1 MRLSRPEL
9 RYSRDDLRRDVFGG
23 VTAGVVGLP
32 LALAFGEGSGLGAV
46 AGLYAAISMGL
57 FAAFFGGTQTLI
69 SGPTAPMTVAVSV
82 IVATQV
88 ESITEVFAIAVMA
101 GVLQILLGALRIGRF
116 IAYTPYSVISGFMS
130 GVGVIIIVSQTL
142 PFGGQPVAEGGPLGT
157 IRAWPDLLDNLHHQA
172 IIIGVVTLGVACL
185 WPKRLRRYLPPTLAA
200 LIAGTLLSV
209 AWSSDV
215 AVIGD
220 VPQGFPAIA
229 LPSFS
234 LDLLG
239 RAAQPAITLALLG
252 SINTLLT
259 SLMADSMTRTQHD
272 SDRELI
278 GQGIG
283 NVATGFV
290 AGMPSAGITVL
301 TGANIRAGARTR
313 VSGVLC
319 AAILL
324 AIVLGLGRFLEVIP
338 HAALAAILMKISWD
352 IIDWRFL
359 TRVLKVQREHL
370 LVMAVTLFL
379 TVFVDLVTA
388 VAIGLITAGM
398 ATSRQFE
405 RLQLDGVVSV
415 PILDKVFF
423 GDAFRDDIDDYSAR
437 VGVVVLRGAFTVASS
452 HKLITTVSK
461 DITEHDVVVFDF
473 SQTVYMDDSAAL
485 VVEQLVDNAIAE
497 DTQPVVVGLS
507 GQPATTL
514 NALNALDRVP
524 ADQLADDMD
533 GARVIAGRLLGLDA
547 AKEA

>member
-1 MRLSRPEL
+1 MRLSRPRL
-9 RYSRDDLRRDVFGG
+9 RYSKDDLRGDVFGG

-57 FAAFFGGTQTLI
+57 FAALFGGTQTLI

-130 GVGVIIIVSQTL
+130 GVGIIIIVSQTL

-157 IRAWPDLLDNLHHQA
+157 IRAWPDLLDNLHYQA

-359 TRVLKVQREHL
+359 TRLRLIQREHL
-370 LVMAVTLFL
+370 VVMGATLAL
-379 TVFVDLVTA
+379 TVFVDLLVA
-388 VAIGLITAGM
+388 VAVGLVVAGM
-398 ATSRQFE
+398 VGARRFE
-405 RLQLDGVVSV
+405 LFQLDRVVSV
-415 PILDKVFF
+415 PLLDQTFLYADVDIF
-423 GDAFRDDIDDYSAR
+423 DLDDDVDMFAAR
-437 VGVVVLRGAFTVASS
+437 TGMVGLKGSFTVASS
-452 HKLITTVSK
+452 RRLIRALSQ
-461 DITEHDVVVFDF
+461 DIGEHEVVILDF
-473 SQTVYMDDSAAL
+473 SETLYMDDSAAL
-485 VVEQLVDNAIAE
+485 VVEQMIDVARAE
-497 DTQPVVVGLS
+497 NTECIVMSLTGA
-507 GQPATTL
+507 PATTL
-514 NALNALDRVP
+514 NSLNVLRHIPPTHVVED
-524 ADQLADDMD
+524 LD
-533 GARVIAGRLLGLDA
+533 GAREVAKRLLDA
-547 AKEA
+547 

>member
-1 MRLSRPEL
+1 MRLSRPKL
-9 RYSRDDLRRDVFGG
+9 HYSRDDLRRDVFGG

-57 FAAFFGGTQTLI
+57 FAALFGGTQTLI

-130 GVGVIIIVSQTL
+130 GVGIIIIVSQTL

-157 IRAWPDLLDNLHHQA
+157 IRAWPDLLDNLHYHA
-172 IIIGVVTLGVACL
+172 IVIGVVTLGVACL

-239 RAAQPAITLALLG
+239 RAVQPAITLALLG

-359 TRVLKVQREHL
+359 TRLRLIQREHL
-370 LVMAVTLFL
+370 VVMVATLAL
-379 TVFVDLVTA
+379 TVFVDLLTA
-388 VAIGLITAGM
+388 VAVGLVVAGM
-398 ATSRQFE
+398 VGSRRFE
-405 RLQLDGVVSV
+405 LFQLDRVVSV
-415 PILDKVFF
+415 PLLDQTFLYADVDILDL
-423 GDAFRDDIDDYSAR
+423 DDDVDMFAAR
-437 VGVVVLRGAFTVASS
+437 TGMVGLKGSFTVASS
-452 HKLITTVSK
+452 RRLIRALSQ
-461 DITEHDVVVFDF
+461 DIGEHEVVILDF
-473 SQTVYMDDSAAL
+473 SETLYMDDSAAL
-485 VVEQLVDNAIAE
+485 VVEQMIDVARAE
-497 DTQPVVVGLS
+497 STECIVMGLT
-507 GQPATTL
+507 GAPATTL
-514 NALNALDRVP
+514 NSLNVLRHIPPTHVVED
-524 ADQLADDMD
+524 LD
-533 GARVIAGRLLGLDA
+533 GAREVAKRLLDA
-547 AKEA
+547 

>member
-1 MRLSRPEL
+1 MRLSRPKL
-9 RYSRDDLRRDVFGG
+9 HYSRDDLRRDVFGG

-57 FAAFFGGTQTLI
+57 FAALFGGTQTLI

-130 GVGVIIIVSQTL
+130 GVGIIIIVSQTL

-157 IRAWPDLLDNLHHQA
+157 IRAWPDLLDNLHYQA
-172 IIIGVVTLGVACL
+172 IVIGVVTLGVACL

-359 TRVLKVQREHL
+359 TRLRLIQREHL
-370 LVMAVTLFL
+370 VVMGATLAL
-379 TVFVDLVTA
+379 TVFVDLLTA
-388 VAIGLITAGM
+388 VAVGLVVAGM
-398 ATSRQFE
+398 VGSRRFE
-405 RLQLDGVVSV
+405 LFQLDRVVSV
-415 PILDKVFF
+415 PLLDQTFLYADVDILDL
-423 GDAFRDDIDDYSAR
+423 DDDVDMFAAR
-437 VGVVVLRGAFTVASS
+437 TGMVGLKGSFTVASS
-452 HKLITTVSK
+452 RRLIRALSQ
-461 DITEHDVVVFDF
+461 DIGEHEVVILDF
-473 SQTVYMDDSAAL
+473 SETLYMDDSAAL
-485 VVEQLVDNAIAE
+485 VVEQMIDVARAE
-497 DTQPVVVGLS
+497 STECIVMGLT
-507 GQPATTL
+507 GAPATTL
-514 NALNALDRVP
+514 NSLNVLRHIPPTHVVED
-524 ADQLADDMD
+524 LE
-533 GARVIAGRLLGLDA
+533 GAREVAKRLLDA
-547 AKEA
+547 